1 MKNAEVKEN
10 VKKKYSS
17 IALQNQNTS
26 CCGSAG
32 CCGGEDY
39 TIMSEDYSQLHGY
52 NVDADFGLGCGMP
65 TRYAGIKQGDTVVDM
80 GSGAGNDCFIARAET
95 GESGI
100 VIGVDFSAEMVARAK
115 KNVAGRGFTNIDIR
129 HGDIENMP
137 VDDNSA
143 DVVIS
148 NCVLNLLPSKRTIFS
163 EIFRVLKPG
172 GHFCISDIVLTGELP
187 PAITDAVEMYVGC
200 IAGAIHKNEYL
211 DYISSAGFDEVTVQK
226 EKMITIPDDILV
238 NYLDR
243 EAIESFKSS
252 TTPVVSMTITG
263 LKPPALQI

>member
-1 MKNAEVKEN
+1 MKQAEIKEN

-17 IALQNQNTS
+17 IALQVQPSS
-26 CCGSAG
+26 CCGSTG
-32 CCGGEDY
+32 CCGSGDY

-52 NVDADFGLGCGMP
+52 NVDADFGLGCGLP
-65 TRYAGIKQGDTVVDM
+65 TRYAGIKQGDTVVDL

-95 GESGI
+95 GESGR
-100 VIGVDFSAEMVARAK
+100 VIGVDFSPEMVAKAK
-115 KNVAGRGFTNIDIR
+115 ENVTGRGYTNIDIR

-137 VDDNSA
+137 VEDNSA

-148 NCVLNLLPSKRTIFS
+148 NCVLNLLPSKRTIFR

-200 IAGAIHKNEYL
+200 IAGAIQKNEYL
-211 DYISSAGFDEVTVQK
+211 DYINNEGFNEVKIQK
-226 EKMITIPDDILV
+226 EKMIIIPDDILI
-238 NYLDR
+238 NYLDK
-243 EAIESFKSS
+243 EAMELFKKS
-252 TTPVVSMTITG
+252 TSPVVSMTITAQ
-263 LKPPALQI
+263 KPAVL